1 MVAGRHRLEA
11 GRKLGWQEI
20 RCVFVHLDDI
30 DRQLWEI
37 DENLM
42 RAELGPA
49 ETAQHTA
56 KRAELV
62 RQKVELDKMSKTK
75 SDRLKIDTK

>member
-1 MVAGRHRLEA
+1 VD
-11 GRKLGWQEI
+11 
-20 RCVFVHLDDI
+20 LDDI

-49 ETAQHTA
+49 EMAQHTA

-62 RQKVELDKMSKTK
+62 RQKVEFAKLAKTE
-75 SDRLKIDTK
+75 SDLSLGIPI